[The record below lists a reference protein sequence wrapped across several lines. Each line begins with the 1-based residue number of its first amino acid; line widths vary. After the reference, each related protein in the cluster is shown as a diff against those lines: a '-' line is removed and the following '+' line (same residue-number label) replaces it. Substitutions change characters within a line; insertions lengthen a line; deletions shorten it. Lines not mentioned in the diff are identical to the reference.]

1 MFSRIRIATGSALIA
16 ILITSMTAFAKGG
29 FDFITI
35 TGPNLKQAVLV
46 TDLSLTT
53 DFFTFANFYEDRTNA
68 PEDPGEGYE
77 ITRHYEQGV
86 SDVIF
91 DRLHYYPES
100 GFVYYDGIENGDSEY
115 DGEWYTAKPE
125 IKPAFEAVLST
136 QTGPAAPVEKEQP
149 MVPDSQ
155 TRSAASGSPS
165 LLILVIV
172 LTTGLAA
179 FFLLGFWRR
188 KPSIH

>member
-1 MFSRIRIATGSALIA
+1 MITRLRITTGFILIA
-16 ILITSMTAFAKGG
+16 ILITSFPAFAKGG

-35 TGPNLKQAVLV
+35 TGPNLKQALRV
-46 TDLSLTT
+46 TDTSLTT
-53 DFFTFANFYEDRTNA
+53 DFFSFANFYEDKTKA

-100 GFVYYDGIENGDSEY
+100 GFVFYDGIENGDSEY
-115 DGEWYTAKPE
+115 DGEWYTANPE
-125 IKPAFEAVLST
+125 TKPAFENALSVH
-136 QTGPAAPVEKEQP
+136 TGPVAPAEKNQPIAPVSQAQP
-149 MVPDSQ
+149 
-155 TRSAASGSPS
+155 ALLNSPT

-179 FFLLGFWRR
+179 FVFLGFWRR

>member
-1 MFSRIRIATGSALIA
+1 MLTRLRIATGFALA
-16 ILITSMTAFAKGG
+16 ALLIPFTTTFAKGG

-35 TGPNLKQAVLV
+35 TGPTLKQAVRV
-46 TDLSLTT
+46 TDTSLTT
-53 DFFTFANFYEDRTNA
+53 DFFAFANFYEDKTKA

-100 GFVYYDGIENGDSEY
+100 GFVFYDGIENGDSEY
-115 DGEWYTAKPE
+115 DGEWYTADPAT
-125 IKPAFEAVLST
+125 KPAFENALSV
-136 QTGPAAPVEKEQP
+136 QTGPAGSAEKNQPIAPV
-149 MVPDSQ
+149 SQ
-155 TRSAASGSPS
+155 TQPALSNSPA

-172 LTTGLAA
+172 LTTGLAV
-179 FFLLGFWRR
+179 FVFLGFWRR

>member
-1 MFSRIRIATGSALIA
+1 MLTRLRIATGFVLVVLLIMF
-16 ILITSMTAFAKGG
+16 TTTFAKGG

-35 TGPNLKQAVLV
+35 TGPNLNQAVRV
-46 TDLSLTT
+46 THTSLTT
-53 DFFTFANFYEDRTNA
+53 DFFAFANFYEDKTKA

-91 DRLHYYPES
+91 DRLHYYPDS
-100 GFVYYDGIENGDSEY
+100 GFVFYDGIENGDSEY

-125 IKPAFEAVLST
+125 TKPAFENALSV
-136 QTGPAAPVEKEQP
+136 QTGPAAAEKNQRIAPV
-149 MVPDSQ
+149 SQ
-155 TRSAASGSPS
+155 TQPAVSNSPT

-179 FFLLGFWRR
+179 FVFLGFWRR